1 MSTIRL
7 ITPQSLTNLQ
17 IKLCSKS
24 ETFICSSSPG
34 FRLAI
39 SKQNNRSRLAND
51 GGLRYRSGGR
61 GSGRGRNGSKD
72 LVVYSDVQPG
82 GAPLPSDPS
91 SNSGKGWILGALVT
105 IMLPFLR
112 NKWGP
117 LFKLTKD
124 VEAMAERAEHVTKV
138 VEEVAEEVDKVAKE
152 VADELPK
159 GGKLEKAIESVEN
172 AAEKADKAARVA
184 DDLIDKETD
193 CNRKGIAFGAI
204 HISSL
209 ALPACCS
216 APPSN
221 GFGPATPSAFAD
233 GCARYTVEEVDKEVE
248 SFMEPV
254 NDQAKETTAKE
265 ASDQK

>member
-1 MSTIRL
+1 MSTTRL
-7 ITPQSLTNLQ
+7 ITLQSLTNLQ
-17 IKLCSKS
+17 IKPCSKS
-24 ETFICSSSPG
+24 ETFICSGSPG

-39 SKQNNRSRLAND
+39 LRRNDRSCFVDDD

-61 GSGRGRNGSKD
+61 GSRRGRNGIMD

-91 SNSGKGWILGALVT
+91 SNSCRKGWILGALIT

-124 VEAMAERAEHVTKV
+124 VEAVAERAEHVTKV
-138 VEEVAEEVDKVAKE
+138 VEEIAEEVDKVAKE

-172 AAEKADKAARVA
+172 AAEKADKAARLA
-184 DDLIDKETD
+184 DDLIDKVL
-193 CNRKGIAFGAI
+193 F
-204 HISSL
+204 
-209 ALPACCS
+209 LPNFLPCVIYLPHDTTTS
-216 APPSN
+216 QTIT
-221 GFGPATPSAFAD
+221 F
-233 GCARYTVEEVDKEVE
+233 K
-248 SFMEPV
+248 SFI
-254 NDQAKETTAKE
+254 D
-265 ASDQK
+265 

>member
-1 MSTIRL
+1 MSTTRL

-17 IKLCSKS
+17 IKPCSKS

-34 FRLAI
+34 FRLVI
-39 SKQNNRSRLAND
+39 SKQNDRSCFAND

-61 GSGRGRNGSKD
+61 GLRRGRNGSMD

-91 SNSGKGWILGALVT
+91 SNSWKGWILGALIT

-124 VEAMAERAEHVTKV
+124 VEAVAERAEHVTKV

-172 AAEKADKAARVA
+172 AAEKADKAAHLA
-184 DDLIDKETD
+184 DDLIDK
-193 CNRKGIAFGAI
+193 
-204 HISSL
+204 
-209 ALPACCS
+209 
-216 APPSN
+216 
-221 GFGPATPSAFAD
+221 
-233 GCARYTVEEVDKEVE
+233 VEEVDKEVE
-248 SFMEPV
+248 SLMEPV
-254 NDQAKETTAKE
+254 NDQAKETAAKE

>member
-1 MSTIRL
+1 MSTTRL

-17 IKLCSKS
+17 IKPCSKS

-34 FRLAI
+34 FRLVI
-39 SKQNNRSRLAND
+39 SKQNDRSCFAND

-61 GSGRGRNGSKD
+61 GLRRGRNGSMD

-91 SNSGKGWILGALVT
+91 SNSCRKGWILGALIT

-124 VEAMAERAEHVTKV
+124 VEAVAERAEHVTKV

-172 AAEKADKAARVA
+172 AAEKADKAAHLA
-184 DDLIDKETD
+184 DDLIDK
-193 CNRKGIAFGAI
+193 
-204 HISSL
+204 
-209 ALPACCS
+209 
-216 APPSN
+216 
-221 GFGPATPSAFAD
+221 
-233 GCARYTVEEVDKEVE
+233 VEEVDKEVE
-248 SFMEPV
+248 SLMEPV
-254 NDQAKETTAKE
+254 NDQAKETAAKE